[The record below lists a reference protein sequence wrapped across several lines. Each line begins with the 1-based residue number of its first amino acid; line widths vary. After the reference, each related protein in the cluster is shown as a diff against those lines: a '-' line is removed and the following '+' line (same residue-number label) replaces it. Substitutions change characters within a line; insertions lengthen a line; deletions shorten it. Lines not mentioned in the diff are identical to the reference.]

1 MVKHYTK
8 LPSKSSFP
16 AYKHFVLL
24 EPKRSQLADGLYG
37 FHSTSACQSLGQSR
51 QHHFLYN

>member
-1 MVKHYTK
+1 MK